1 MLTQSEIQAIIH
13 RENLVVRNLQIT
25 QGYYQLSKDLRKV
38 ISRRNANW
46 CTFATHASKTAG
58 QALRHEMMPH
68 LLKSAMV
75 RLAGYNNTQIFLND
89 ILIDPNQEVTPDERN
104 LLANLLKKVSFL
116 VSEGNLR
123 VFAELAGPFASL
135 IEALSKDWVFSEDKL
150 QSFLMGHFRP
160 GPIEIGGQ
168 DYLIEAFDAF
178 YRARFETNSKRKAEH
193 LLHANILV
201 GLHEQIRLQPYIE
214 QSLSVPLDMIFDRQP
229 GKISEHPDFQGM
241 RWREAGFSKKLL
253 RYVTTQ
259 MLMTISL
266 PNREL
271 KLSENVVAPTGVI
284 RYPVELMTIDDPRCL
299 ELVREYEAR
308 MDTLSGSAA
317 GNWGNL
323 LDRMSFI
330 VDLFRSHQQSKRL
343 FEPPFTQSQVQMI
356 EAGQM
361 PPGPL

>member
-1 MLTQSEIQAIIH
+1 MLTQSEIQAIVH
-13 RENLVVRNLQIT
+13 HENLVVRNLQIT
-25 QGYYQLSKDLRKV
+25 QGYYRLSQGLRKV
-38 ISRRNANW
+38 ISHKNANW

-75 RLAGYNNTQIFLND
+75 RLAGYDNTVIFFRD
-89 ILIDPNQEVTPDERN
+89 VLIDPDQEVTRAQRN
-104 LLANLLKKVSFL
+104 LLARALKKVSLL

-135 IEALSKDWVFSEDKL
+135 VETLSKEWFFSEDSL
-150 QSFLMGHFRP
+150 QTFLTGHFRS
-160 GPIEIGGQ
+160 GPLEIGGQ
-168 DYLIEAFDAF
+168 DYLIEAFSAF
-178 YRARFETNSKRKAEH
+178 YRARFETDSKRKAEH

-214 QSLSVPLDMIFDRQP
+214 KSLSVPLDMIFDRQP
-229 GKISEHPDFQGM
+229 GKISEHPDMQGM
-241 RWREAGFSKKLL
+241 RWREAGLAKRLL
-253 RYVTTQ
+253 TYATTQ

-271 KLSENVVAPTGVI
+271 KLSENVVAPTGI
-284 RYPVELMTIDDPRCL
+284 LRYPEELIVIQDPRCL
-299 ELVREYEAR
+299 ELVRGYEAR

-317 GNWGNL
+317 GNWSSL

-330 VDLFRSHQQSKRL
+330 VDLFRSHQQSIRL
-343 FEPPFTQSQVQMI
+343 FEPPFTDSQAVLI
-356 EAGQM
+356 KAGQM

>member
-1 MLTQSEIQAIIH
+1 MLTHADIQAIIT

-25 QGYYQLSKDLRKV
+25 QGYYRLSRGLRKA
-38 ISRRNANW
+38 ISQKNANW

-75 RLAGYNNTQIFLND
+75 RLAGYDNTLIFFHD
-89 ILIDPNQEVTPDERN
+89 VLIDPEQGVTYEQRN
-104 LLANLLKKVSFL
+104 VLAKLLKRVSLL

-135 IEALSKDWVFSEDKL
+135 VEALSKDWVFSEDKL
-150 QSFLMGHFRP
+150 QAFLRENFRP

-168 DYLIEAFDAF
+168 DYLIEAFEAF
-178 YRARFETNSKRKAEH
+178 YRARFETNSKRKAEQ

-214 QSLSVPLDMIFDRQP
+214 QSLSVPLDMVFDRQP
-229 GKISEHPDFQGM
+229 GRIFEHPDLQGM
-241 RWREAGFSKKLL
+241 RWREAGIAKKLFT
-253 RYVTTQ
+253 YVTTQ

-266 PNREL
+266 PHREL
-271 KLSENVVAPTGVI
+271 KLSENVVAPTGII
-284 RYPVELMTIDDPRCL
+284 RYPEELMMINDLRCL

-308 MDTLSGSAA
+308 IDTLSGSAA
-317 GNWGNL
+317 GNWSSL

-343 FEPPFTQSQVQMI
+343 FEAPFTEEQARLI
-356 EAGQM
+356 EAGGI
-361 PPGPL
+361 PAGPL